1 MPRTRVLICSKC
13 HHDEAASAAGAV
25 PLTQTDGGRL
35 AAEVKRRVKAGGL
48 SGTVQ
53 VCTVRCLGCC
63 DLGQMCGAVLE
74 TPGKD
79 TQVIGGLSGAAGAP
93 ILMAF
98 LRAHLAVRKRL
109 RMKTHLPNHPEWAKH
124 FLLRIPAR
132 PR

>member
-1 MPRTRVLICSKC
+1 MPAR
-13 HHDEAASAAGAV
+13 
-25 PLTQTDGGRL
+25 DGGRL
-35 AAEVKRRVKAGGL
+35 AAEIKRQVAEEGL
-48 SGTVQ
+48 SASVQ
-53 VCTVRCLGCC
+53 VSTTRCLGCC

-79 TQVIGGLSGAAGAP
+79 TQVIGGLPGAAGAP

-109 RMKTHLPNHPEWAKH
+109 RMKTHLPDHPEWAKH

-132 PR
+132 PVR